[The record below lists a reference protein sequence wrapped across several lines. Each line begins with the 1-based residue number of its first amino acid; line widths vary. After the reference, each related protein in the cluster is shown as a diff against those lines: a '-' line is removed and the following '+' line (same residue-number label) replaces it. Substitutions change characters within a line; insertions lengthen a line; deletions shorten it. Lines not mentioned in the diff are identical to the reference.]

1 MFREI
6 GKFTVE
12 GMVVGLDKYAYMA
25 EESASGLAS
34 SVLDNVRN
42 PLKNVSKIL
51 DGEINTSP
59 KITPVLDLT
68 NVSEGSKLLSNML
81 ADQDMQINA
90 RTSSIAGSVGKI
102 QNRYDNSDV
111 ISALNGL
118 KESLNNTGP
127 SYTINGITYDDGSN
141 VSAAVQTLVRAARI
155 ERRL

>member
-1 MFREI
+1 
-6 GKFTVE
+6 
-12 GMVVGLDKYAYMA
+12 MA
-25 EESASGLAS
+25 EESASDLATGI
-34 SVLDNVRN
+34 LDNVRN
-42 PLKNVSKIL
+42 PLRNVADIL
-51 DGEINTSP
+51 NGEIDVNP
-59 KITPVLDLT
+59 KITPVLDLS
-68 NVSEGSKLLSNML
+68 NVMEGNKLLSNMM

-90 RTSSIAGSVGKI
+90 RSSSIAGSVGKI

-118 KESLNNTGP
+118 KESLNNNGP